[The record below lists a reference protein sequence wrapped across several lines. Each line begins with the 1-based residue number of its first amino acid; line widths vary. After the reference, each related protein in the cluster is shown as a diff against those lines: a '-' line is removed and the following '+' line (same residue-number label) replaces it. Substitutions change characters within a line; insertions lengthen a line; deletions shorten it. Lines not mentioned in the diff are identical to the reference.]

1 MDEQRYW
8 RNLIGREI
16 KAEHDRVKKY
26 YSQRGMNSG
35 GISSEEQT
43 RLNIFLLCQSI
54 AEKYNEEIKPVS
66 QVEEKPRK
74 PREPRVK
81 KEPTPL
87 AETKIESV
95 IENVVEQPQEDIEE
109 DINDFVEEEIARVDN
124 PGPKTQNEGNTLQ
137 NEFGE
142 LV

>member
-1 MDEQRYW
+1 MEEQRYW
-8 RNLIGREI
+8 RNIISREI

-26 YSQRGMNSG
+26 YSQKGINSG

-54 AEKYNEEIKPVS
+54 AEKYNADIQPISKA
-66 QVEEKPRK
+66 EK
-74 PREPRVK
+74 PRVK
-81 KEPTPL
+81 KNPTPL
-87 AETKIESV
+87 AEKPIIEKLKD
-95 IENVVEQPQEDIEE
+95 QPKEEVNDFQE
-109 DINDFVEEEIARVDN
+109 INDFLEEEIATVQDSH
-124 PGPKTQNEGNTLQ
+124 PTTQNESSTLQ

>member
-1 MDEQRYW
+1 MEEQRYW

-26 YSQRGMNSG
+26 YSQRSANAG

-54 AEKYNEEIKPVS
+54 AEKYNADIQPVNQEDKP
-66 QVEEKPRK
+66 KK
-74 PREPRVK
+74 PRVK
-81 KEPTPL
+81 KDPVPL
-87 AETKIESV
+87 AETKSEPTI
-95 IENVVEQPQEDIEE
+95 QKTG
-109 DINDFVEEEIARVDN
+109 EEEIQELNSFIEETATVQDSD
-124 PGPKTQNEGNTLQ
+124 PTTQNEGSTLQ

>member
-74 PREPRVK
+74 PRAK
-81 KEPTPL
+81 KEPIPL
-87 AETKIESV
+87 AENPIIEKSS
-95 IENVVEQPQEDIEE
+95 EE
-109 DINDFVEEEIARVDN
+109 DINDFIEEEIARVDN
-124 PGPKTQNEGNTLQ
+124 PGPKVQ

>member
-1 MDEQRYW
+1 MNEQRYW

-87 AETKIESV
+87 AEPIIEKTGEEE
-95 IENVVEQPQEDIEE
+95 IQELNNFI
-109 DINDFVEEEIARVDN
+109 EEEIARVDTN
-124 PGPKTQNEGNTLQ
+124 FVNTHSSDPKIQ

-142 LV
+142 MI